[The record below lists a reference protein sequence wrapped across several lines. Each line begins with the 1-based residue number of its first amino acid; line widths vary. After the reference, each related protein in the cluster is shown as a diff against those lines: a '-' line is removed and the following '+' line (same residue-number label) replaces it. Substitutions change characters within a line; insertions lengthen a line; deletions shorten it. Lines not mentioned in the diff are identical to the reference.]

1 MYHKIFMD
9 QLKRSKKTVVYICLL
24 LIAAA
29 FFVSSINLYQNSV
42 RNLRIAE
49 NTFSTLAVIELC
61 GEVDKHGQLV
71 ERNSDEHIGYK
82 AVGVMGYDFSDITD
96 SEAVE
101 SWDLRTQYGAY
112 IEDHPAMF
120 YTPYNQLDNSDS
132 WYMRSNNV
140 IRFKIR
146 ADTPISLRY
155 YPEDLNHNYKRIK
168 LDVIDNAAGCFA
180 YPDALYYEDFG
191 FDEEMWASYSEEIKQ
206 FNQTDNTENLMF
218 YPDVEYVAILR
229 YHGFWKWMEDEAGVF
244 EYVDNTRWARCHEFM
259 FAKPVQDYKQ
269 LRLTYD
275 GSREG
280 MEYDKEF
287 VHFPIQRWEDVQK
300 DPELKAYFE
309 DVWQDTGVQQYT
321 HNVIATND
329 FTSIPA
335 YHIGG
340 AGLTEGRLIAP
351 EEYADGAKVCLISE
365 DVAQNQQWK
374 IGDKLNMRLFESN
387 YIPSSIIS
395 FLDQPVYDAEKTPF
409 IHEGEYEIV
418 GIYSIYPTAGN
429 TELAPNTLDLLPYN
443 IYIPANSVSKPRD
456 QKEVL
461 VHGSTFSVK
470 LKNGSVD
477 QFMKDMEE
485 KGLTIQEPGRYNP
498 KFTFYDQGYSAV
510 QSSLLSMN
518 STAKLLLLLSSVL
531 LLIICTLVA
540 YFLWQS
546 QRQTVGIFRML
557 GGTKQQALS
566 AVLLCAMLLTV
577 TGSSVG
583 GILGC
588 GMTSL
593 VGNGIMQKNIEAIEM
608 DMTQENDV
616 SALTEQESDIQ
627 IKADL
632 LVTLKAC
639 GAVLICPALL
649 LGFAALDINKEPRE
663 LLPKGKV

>member
-9 QLKRSKKTVVYICLL
+9 QVKRSKKTVVYVCLL
-24 LIAAA
+24 LISAA
-29 FFVSSINLYQNSV
+29 FFVSSMNLYQNSA

-61 GEVDKHGQLV
+61 GEVDKYGQLV

-101 SWDLRTQYGAY
+101 SWDLRTHYGAC
-112 IEDHPAMF
+112 IEGHPAMV
-120 YTPYNQLDNSDS
+120 YTPSPSLDDR
-132 WYMRSNNV
+132 WYMRGNNV

-146 ADTPISLRY
+146 PDVPISLRY
-155 YPEDLNHNYKRIK
+155 SPFIPGDLRFNDKRIS
-168 LDVIDNAAGCFA
+168 LDVIDNAADCFV

-191 FDEEMWASYSEEIKQ
+191 FDEEMWAFYSEEIKQ
-206 FNQTDNTENLMF
+206 FNQTDNTESLIF
-218 YPDVEYVAILR
+218 YPDVEYVAILW
-229 YHGFWKWMEDEAGVF
+229 YHGLWTWMEGEAGVL
-244 EYVDNTRWARCHEFM
+244 EYVDDMSFHHREFT
-259 FAKPVQDYKQ
+259 FAKPVQDYEQ
-269 LRLTYD
+269 IRLTYD

-280 MEYDKEF
+280 IEYDKEF
-287 VHFPIQRWEDVQK
+287 VHFPIQRWEDVQR
-300 DPELKAYFE
+300 DPDLKAYFE
-309 DVWQDTGVQQYT
+309 DVWQNTSVQQYT
-321 HNVIATND
+321 HNVVATND

-335 YHIGG
+335 YHIGA

-351 EEYADGAKVCLISE
+351 EEYTDGAKVCLISE
-365 DVAQNQQWK
+365 DVAQNQRWK
-374 IGDKLNMRLFESN
+374 IGDKLKMRLFESN
-387 YIPSSIIS
+387 YIPSSISS
-395 FLDQPVYDAEKTPF
+395 FNAQPIYDAEKTPF
-409 IHEGEYEIV
+409 IQEGEYEIV

-429 TELAPNTLDLLPYN
+429 AELATDTLELLPYN
-443 IYIPANSVSKPRD
+443 IYIPTNSVSKPRA
-456 QKEVL
+456 QKDAL

-477 QFMKDMEE
+477 LFMEDMAE
-485 KGLTIQEPGRYNP
+485 KGLTIQETGRYNP

-518 STAKLLLLLSSVL
+518 STAKLLLLLSSIL